1 MENGFEKKVLVP
13 QGISINVQGNL
24 VKLSHGGKE
33 VHKKFSTGTIDLSE
47 DSGTVKITAKNSK
60 KKTVATANAIASQ
73 IVNLFT
79 GLQKE
84 FEYKL
89 EVVYSH
95 FPMNIAVKE
104 GIVEISNIAGA
115 KMPKK
120 AKIIGSAKVAVKG
133 KDITVTSANKEHAGQ
148 TAANIESATKTTGKD
163 RRIFQDGIYIVSKP
177 KTMPVN

>member
-1 MENGFEKKVLVP
+1 MEKGFEKKVAVP
-13 QGISINVQGNL
+13 QGISMHVQANL
-24 VKLSHGGKE
+24 VKFSHGGKD
-33 VHKKFSTGTIDLSE
+33 VHKKFSAGAIDLSE
-47 DSGTVKITAKNSK
+47 DGGTVKITAKNSK
-60 KKTVATANAIASQ
+60 KKIFATANAIASQ

-95 FPMNIAVKE
+95 FPMNIVVKE
-104 GIVEISNIAGA
+104 GFVEISNISGA

-120 AKIIGSAKVAVKG
+120 AKIIGLAKVAVKG
-133 KDITVTSANKEHAGQ
+133 KDITVTSANKEYAGQ
-148 TAANIESATKTTGKD
+148 TAANIESATKIKGKD
-163 RRIFQDGIYIVSKP
+163 RRVFQDGIYIVSKP